1 MGGCVR
7 LLGLLLVLHHLDVM
21 GGLLLDGF
29 GHHLGVMGRLGTHG
43 LQEVKQLRQAVKAV
57 KAHSQTCAA
66 RQCVCLWV
74 LAGRWRS
81 RRQQW

>member
-1 MGGCVR
+1 
-7 LLGLLLVLHHLDVM
+7 
-21 GGLLLDGF
+21 
-29 GHHLGVMGRLGTHG
+29 MGRLGTHG